1 MQGRIIK
8 GIAGFYYVYDV
19 VESVI
24 YECKAKGIFRKE
36 KIKPLVG
43 DLVEYE
49 ILDAEEKTGNIIRIL
64 PRKNEL
70 IRPAVANIDQALVV
84 FAVKKPDPHF
94 NLLDRFLVMME
105 RKEIPVIL
113 CFNKTDLA
121 EHPEIAELE
130 EVYASCGYPVLFTS
144 AKKEENIEKLSYYP
158 AASKNHHEYVSGL
171 AYHTYGM
178 LKVAESFCTLYP
190 SLNKDLLYSGITLH
204 DLGKTVELSGPV
216 VPEYT
221 LEGKLL
227 GHISIS
233 NAMIK
238 ETANKLHIE
247 GEEVTLLQH
256 MILAHHGKNE
266 YGSPVLPQIKEAEIL
281 YLIDNIDARMAMMDK
296 ALETVEY
303 GKFTKR
309 VFSLENRALYKP
321 KMYEK

>member
-1 MQGRIIK
+1 MNKIASLKPGDDGVLIEALINHVVSGKTNGAHRSTYLSMTLQDDTGSIDAKLWNASEEQVQTLVKGSVVQIK
-8 GIAGFYYVYDV
+8 GDV
-19 VESVI
+19 IKYNEDRQMKIVKI
-24 YECKAKGIFRKE
+24 YLASQDDKE
-36 KIKPLVG
+36 RNLKLHQLV
-43 DLVEYE
+43 
-49 ILDAEEKTGNIIRIL
+49 KT
-64 PRKNEL
+64 
-70 IRPAVANIDQALVV
+70 
-84 FAVKKPDPHF
+84 
-94 NLLDRFLVMME
+94 
-105 RKEIPVIL
+105 
-113 CFNKTDLA
+113 
-121 EHPEIAELE
+121 
-130 EVYASCGYPVLFTS
+130 LF
-144 AKKEENIEKLSYYP
+144 EENIEKLSYYP

-190 SLNKDLLYSGITLH
+190 TLNKDLLYSGITLH
-204 DLGKTVELSGPV
+204 DLGKTIELSGPV

-238 ETANKLHIE
+238 ETADKLHIE

>member
-1 MQGRIIK
+1 MNMFQDWLII
-8 GIAGFYYVYDV
+8 
-19 VESVI
+19 
-24 YECKAKGIFRKE
+24 
-36 KIKPLVG
+36 
-43 DLVEYE
+43 
-49 ILDAEEKTGNIIRIL
+49 
-64 PRKNEL
+64 
-70 IRPAVANIDQALVV
+70 
-84 FAVKKPDPHF
+84 
-94 NLLDRFLVMME
+94 
-105 RKEIPVIL
+105 
-113 CFNKTDLA
+113 
-121 EHPEIAELE
+121 
-130 EVYASCGYPVLFTS
+130 
-144 AKKEENIEKLSYYP
+144 
-158 AASKNHHEYVSGL
+158 
-171 AYHTYGM
+171 
-178 LKVAESFCTLYP
+178 
-190 SLNKDLLYSGITLH
+190 
-204 DLGKTVELSGPV
+204 GKTIELSGPV

-238 ETANKLHIE
+238 ETADKLHIE

>member
-1 MQGRIIK
+1 MINEIK
-8 GIAGFYYVYDV
+8 KF
-19 VESVI
+19 
-24 YECKAKGIFRKE
+24 
-36 KIKPLVG
+36 
-43 DLVEYE
+43 
-49 ILDAEEKTGNIIRIL
+49 
-64 PRKNEL
+64 
-70 IRPAVANIDQALVV
+70 IDQIDSLKLHQLV
-84 FAVKKPDPHF
+84 
-94 NLLDRFLVMME
+94 
-105 RKEIPVIL
+105 
-113 CFNKTDLA
+113 KT
-121 EHPEIAELE
+121 
-130 EVYASCGYPVLFTS
+130 LF
-144 AKKEENIEKLSYYP
+144 EENIEKLSYYP

-190 SLNKDLLYSGITLH
+190 TLNKDLLYSGITLH
-204 DLGKTVELSGPV
+204 DLGKTIELSGPV